1 MAIELGLV
9 ARLRGVPLPRQAPCC
24 VTAHQACI
32 DDDRVRMVERAE
44 VERFVATDC
53 ALRASRDYHP
63 PRLGSCA
70 SFAGVKYTPLRF
82 VAPAERPGSARWAAA
97 LAHPVH
103 WNRA

>member
-32 DDDRVRMVERAE
+32 DGDRVSMVERADSGE
-44 VERFVATDC
+44 MERFVATDC

-63 PRLGSCA
+63 PRLSSCA

-82 VAPAERPGSARWAAA
+82 VAPAERP
-97 LAHPVH
+97 HPVH